1 MDNLKQQHKKLNKR
15 GKGFDMGFKEFA
27 KKMENKLKLMGI
39 ERPRHGPRISAPA
52 HSRDM
57 IYSHSS
63 SSVQQKNN

>member
-1 MDNLKQQHKKLNKR
+1 MDNLKQRHRKLNKK
-15 GKGFDMGFKEFA
+15 GKDFDMGFKKFA

-39 ERPRHGPRISAPA
+39 ERQHHGPRISAPA

-63 SSVQQKNN
+63 SSVQRKSN